1 MSDARQLPLVLG
13 NSPALDIADF
23 LIADSNRDAVQ
34 WIDRWPDWPATA
46 LVVYGPPGCGKT
58 HLARIWQRRSRA
70 TAIAVDALAAGDPLA
85 LAAAGAAA
93 IDDADRL
100 CGDRSAERT
109 LLHVHNLLAEVRGHV
124 LLAARSAPA
133 VWPLAIA
140 DLASRLRAAPAVAIG
155 EPDDALLASLLVK
168 LLADRQVRV
177 GPELIPY
184 LLTRMERSAAA
195 ALRLVE
201 RLDNASL
208 SQGRPI
214 TVALARAVLQADP
227 PGGEG
232 GA

>member
-1 MSDARQLPLVLG
+1 MSDARQLPLTLG
-13 NSPALDIADF
+13 NPPALDVADF

-109 LLHVHNLLAEVRGHV
+109 LLHVHNLLAEARGHV
-124 LLAARSAPA
+124 LLAARSPPA